1 MPIAIGLEGSANKL
15 GVGIILHPTAPR
27 DDSPPSPHDSAHSED
42 GASPRRSKHASP
54 PVEILANLRHT
65 FVSPPGTGFLPKDT
79 AAHHRRWVVRLVK
92 QAMKQARVQLED
104 IDCICYTKGPG
115 MGAPLGSVAIA
126 ARTLS
131 QLWDKPMVGVNHCV
145 GHIEMGRAITGAENP
160 VVLYVSGGNTQVIAY
175 SAQRYRIFG
184 EALDIAVGN
193 CLDRF
198 ARVLNISNDPAPGYN
213 IEQLAKQG
221 RVLLELPYT
230 VKGMDVSF
238 SGILA
243 RVEEMARKLE
253 ASRTGADG
261 PRVAHTTNQ
270 PTTTDM
276 STKDTTPLGSDAKT
290 SSAAAAAAD
299 KKDTT
304 VPTFTEKEERVMKI
318 AWTCLKSGP
327 PDVDIAK
334 LTKAAGFNTTKTAA
348 NTWGAI
354 KKKLLSMGGDGGEE
368 GGEGQGKSLLC

>member
-15 GVGIILHPTAPR
+15 GVGIILHPSSSTP
-27 DDSPPSPHDSAHSED
+27 SSPHDSAHSED
-42 GASPRRSKHASP
+42 EAFTSKPTSP
-54 PVEILANLRHT
+54 PVQILANLRHT

-79 AAHHRRWVVRLVK
+79 AAHHRRWVVRLTK
-92 QAMKQARVQLED
+92 QALKQARIQLED
-104 IDCICYTKGPG
+104 VDCICYTKGPG
-115 MGAPLGSVAIA
+115 MGAPLGAVAIA

-131 QLWDKPMVGVNHCV
+131 QLWDKPLIGVNHCV

-213 IEQLAKQG
+213 IEQLAKDG
-221 RVLLELPYT
+221 KCLLELPYA

-243 RVEEMARKLE
+243 RVEELARRLTTTTSTNPWLDPDTGLDITKSDLCFTLQETVFAMLVEITERAMAHVGAQQVLIVGGVGCNERLQQMMGIMASERGGSVYATDERFCIDNGIMIAHAGLLAHGKGFETKLE
-253 ASRTGADG
+253 ES
-261 PRVAHTTNQ
+261 
-270 PTTTDM
+270 
-276 STKDTTPLGSDAKT
+276 
-290 SSAAAAAAD
+290 
-299 KKDTT
+299 
-304 VPTFTEKEERVMKI
+304 TFTQRFRTDEVLVNWR
-318 AWTCLKSGP
+318 
-327 PDVDIAK
+327 D
-334 LTKAAGFNTTKTAA
+334 
-348 NTWGAI
+348 
-354 KKKLLSMGGDGGEE
+354 
-368 GGEGQGKSLLC
+368 